1 MKYGKIA
8 KLIMWALLLIGL
20 VLLIV
25 GSTSGFDG
33 GSGIVD
39 MFLRYA
45 YLCAI
50 IAVALV
56 VILGIAIAVANN
68 PKSLIKLLLGIIVAA
83 AIVAVVYFT
92 AAGNPALNVSQ
103 QPSQATLKL
112 TDTLLNLTYLLGG
125 CAILAILAGE
135 VVKVTRNK

>member
-25 GSTSGFDG
+25 GSSSGFSSD
-33 GSGIVD
+33 SGIVD
-39 MFLRYA
+39 LFLRYA

-56 VILGIAIAVANN
+56 IILGIVIAVANN
-68 PKSLIKLLLGIIVAA
+68 PKSLIKLLLGILVAL

-92 AAGNPALNVSQ
+92 ASGNPALNVSD
-103 QPSQATLKL
+103 QPDQSTLKL
-112 TDTLLNLTYLLGG
+112 IDTVINLTYLLGG
-125 CAILAILAGE
+125 CAIVAILAGE
-135 VVKVTRNK
+135 VVRATRNK

>member
-20 VLLIV
+20 VLLVV
-25 GSTSGFDG
+25 GGTSGFDSD
-33 GSGIVD
+33 SGIVD

-56 VILGIAIAVANN
+56 IILGIAIAVANN
-68 PKSLIKLLLGIIVAA
+68 PKSLIKLLLGIVVAA
-83 AIVAVVYFT
+83 ALVAVVYFT
-92 AAGNPALNVSQ
+92 ASGSPALNVSQ
-103 QPSQATLKL
+103 QPSQGTLKL
-112 TDTLLNLTYLLGG
+112 TDTILNLTYLLGG
-125 CAILAILAGE
+125 LAILAILFGE

>member
-25 GSTSGFDG
+25 GSTSGFDS

-56 VILGIAIAVANN
+56 IILGIAIAVANN
-68 PKSLIKLLLGIIVAA
+68 PKSLIKLILGIIVAA
-83 AIVAVVYFT
+83 ALVAVVYFT
-92 AAGNPALNVSQ
+92 SAGNPALNVSQ

-112 TDTLLNLTYLLGG
+112 TDTILNLTYLLGG
-125 CAILAILAGE
+125 LAILAILAGE